1 MMNKPAGMNRKSDVS
16 ENRGLDDEENLP
28 EVGSETDLDE
38 FELESEEGE
47 PGDRRRDPL
56 RKQM

>member
-1 MMNKPAGMNRKSDVS
+1 MNRKSDVS

>member
-1 MMNKPAGMNRKSDVS
+1 MMNEPAGMSRKSDVS
-16 ENRGLDDEENLP
+16 ETRGLDDEENLP

-56 RKQM
+56 RRPN

>member
-1 MMNKPAGMNRKSDVS
+1 MSRKSDVS

-28 EVGSETDLDE
+28 EVGSETDPDQ
-38 FELESEEGE
+38 FELNSEEGE

-56 RKQM
+56 RKPA

>member
-1 MMNKPAGMNRKSDVS
+1 MSRKSDVS

-56 RKQM
+56 RKAT